1 MTDLVLLVDVDNT
14 LLDNDKVR
22 AALEAAAAVGGV
34 RTTRFWEI
42 YEEVRAELDVVNF
55 PETLERFGRECD
67 DAGCLRSASAVLNG
81 FSFSECLYPGALR
94 AIEHL
99 KTMGRPV
106 ILSDGDQLFQRHKI
120 RAAGLEAAVEGHVL
134 VYVHKER
141 ETADI
146 RRRYPAEHYVLFDDK
161 PRIHAAMKAALG
173 TRVTTVL
180 LCQGKYAR
188 APAPPG
194 ELQPDLTL
202 DAIDDV
208 RRLTAGAL
216 RGAAGPQAE
225 LRPKPSGRAS

>member
-22 AALEAAAAVGGV
+22 AALEAPIAAAVGGV

-120 RAAGLEAAVEGHVL
+120 RAAGVEAAVEGHA
-134 VYVHKER
+134 
-141 ETADI
+141 TCWSTC
-146 RRRYPAEHYVLFDDK
+146 
-161 PRIHAAMKAALG
+161 
-173 TRVTTVL
+173 TR
-180 LCQGKYAR
+180 
-188 APAPPG
+188 
-194 ELQPDLTL
+194 
-202 DAIDDV
+202 
-208 RRLTAGAL
+208 
-216 RGAAGPQAE
+216 
-225 LRPKPSGRAS
+225 SGRPRTSGGDTQLSTMSCSTTSRASTPP